1 MDAPPKAH
9 GAHSPRCCA
18 AVGVAAGCPSPQ
30 RCTGCAL
37 LLRSSTSHP
46 THCPTRRWFAVL
58 LPNSA
63 TDHGLERCSLRS
75 PGSRGA
81 EDAARGCVGQRGS
94 VVWGSTPR
102 PCRARGRSAGH
113 CVCCPGCLRRALPLL
128 PPRRAASS
136 AAQPRAA
143 PPEPIEAITNEC
155 LLLSPSCLSPL
166 GVDSFLP
173 PPSPT
178 LISFPPRPISRGGVG
193 TPQSGVTGSSASP
206 SSPCARW
213 WEPAWCPS

>member
-75 PGSRGA
+75 LGSRGA

-128 PPRRAASS
+128 PPRRAE
-136 AAQPRAA
+136 
-143 PPEPIEAITNEC
+143 PPPV
-155 LLLSPSCLSPL
+155 LLSPGLPLLSPL
-166 GVDSFLP
+166 KQSLMNVFFSPPPVSLLSGWIPFCPLP
-173 PPSPT
+173 PP
-178 LISFPPRPISRGGVG
+178 R
-193 TPQSGVTGSSASP
+193 
-206 SSPCARW
+206 
-213 WEPAWCPS
+213 